1 MGKIY
6 LATPGAEKVL
16 YHVLDQFSHESIVR
30 VEVLVVDFAKSTL
43 KSKGIVTM
51 NRKQV
56 EDFVEVDE
64 DVARGKLLLNRDR
77 QAALRL
83 WRHRGEWA
91 VRNGGVSIE
100 AYRGAL
106 RPQPPTNKRLRRC
119 RVSLCSCPTRS
130 NYYDPNRPA
139 RSGWF

>member
-64 DVARGKLLLNRDR
+64 DVARGI
-77 QAALRL
+77 
-83 WRHRGEWA
+83 
-91 VRNGGVSIE
+91 IE
-100 AYRGAL
+100 GIWE
-106 RPQPPTNKRLRRC
+106 K
-119 RVSLCSCPTRS
+119 V
-130 NYYDPNRPA
+130 
-139 RSGWF
+139 G